1 MPRGKKSTIKVS
13 RPSAAFIQLALDCLN
28 LELVKQQY
36 VSAVYLLT
44 GSISETARICQ
55 VSTNTVYHYL
65 GHTPK
70 VAYTYRPKKT

>member
-1 MPRGKKSTIKVS
+1 MPRGKKSTIKVTPPPLS
-13 RPSAAFIQLALDCLN
+13 FVNLALAQHS
-28 LELVKQQY
+28 LETVKQGY

-55 VSTNTVYHYL
+55 VFTNTVYHYL

-70 VAYTYRPKKT
+70 AAYTYRPKKT